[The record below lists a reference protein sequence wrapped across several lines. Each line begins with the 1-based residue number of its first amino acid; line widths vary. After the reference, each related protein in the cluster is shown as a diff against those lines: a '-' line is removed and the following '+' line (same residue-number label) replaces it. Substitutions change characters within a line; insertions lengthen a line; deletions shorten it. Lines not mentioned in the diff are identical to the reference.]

1 MADDEK
7 DTSKKSKQADE
18 QPEEKVESKADQ
30 VQPQRNTTLTEWPP
44 QPTTG
49 EE

>member
-1 MADDEK
+1 VADDEK
-7 DTSKKSKQADE
+7 DTSKKSKQE

-44 QPTTG
+44 KPTTG